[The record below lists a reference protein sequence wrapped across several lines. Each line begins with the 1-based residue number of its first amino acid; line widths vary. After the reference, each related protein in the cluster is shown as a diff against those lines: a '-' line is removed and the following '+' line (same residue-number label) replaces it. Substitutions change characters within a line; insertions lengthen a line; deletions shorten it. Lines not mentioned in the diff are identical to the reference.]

1 MDRRVSLPSFH
12 EIAGA
17 LPKSGPFSASAP
29 QPIPYENAA
38 RKSPAVPL
46 RHQNLPDSAYSSISV
61 NNSSPHYALGSK
73 PAAYEKQYEPPPMPQ
88 PHSYPTPQ
96 PYPQQPPSHFTSISP
111 PLHPHIPP
119 ESAPGRGPKES
130 YRISAYEGCQ
140 PQVHGNNVHIAA
152 QMTGSSMERPAV
164 AAASLA
170 SSLPHQ
176 PASFMH
182 PPLSSRYAPYHM
194 PGAPPLTTTAALPL
208 SSPAAAAT
216 RISPSLS
223 PTYRYSRSSATD
235 SVSRGA
241 ASSLVAQRRH
251 SANNASAAQI
261 PHHTSPR
268 TSTVGSAG
276 SRHSTTSL
284 RHLRERPA
292 AGLIEEQ
299 NEEEEDNESIGYDE
313 MHQGSD
319 KAAAEDPMMN
329 SVKIRT
335 IHKLAERRRR
345 REMKNLFDTLRKCL
359 PIDKTIRLSKWE
371 VLKKAIEVISAQDA
385 EIHMLRLHIDSAKT
399 LPSNHPQ

>member
-17 LPKSGPFSASAP
+17 LPKSGPLSASAP
-29 QPIPYENAA
+29 QAIPYEHAA

-46 RHQNLPDSAYSSISV
+46 HHQNSTYSSV
-61 NNSSPHYALGSK
+61 SSLNTNYALGSK
-73 PAAYEKQYEPPPMPQ
+73 PAAYEKQHEPP

-96 PYPQQPPSHFTSISP
+96 SYPPQQPPGLISP
-111 PLHPHIPP
+111 SLNPHIPP
-119 ESAPGRGPKES
+119 ENAPIQGAKES

-152 QMTGSSMERPAV
+152 QWAGSSMERPAV
-164 AAASLA
+164 AAASLS

-194 PGAPPLTTTAALPL
+194 PGAPPLSTTAALPL
-208 SSPAAAAT
+208 SSPAAAT

-223 PTYRYSRSSATD
+223 PTYRYPRSAAVD

-241 ASSLVAQRRH
+241 APPLVAQRRH

-261 PHHTSPR
+261 PHHTPPR
-268 TSTVGSAG
+268 ISTVGSTA
-276 SRHSTTSL
+276 SRHSTASL

-299 NEEEEDNESIGYDE
+299 HEEEEDNESIGYDE

-319 KAAAEDPMMN
+319 KAGAEESMMN

-385 EIHMLRLHIDSAKT
+385 EIHMLRLHIDPKT
-399 LPSNHPQ
+399 LPGSHPQ